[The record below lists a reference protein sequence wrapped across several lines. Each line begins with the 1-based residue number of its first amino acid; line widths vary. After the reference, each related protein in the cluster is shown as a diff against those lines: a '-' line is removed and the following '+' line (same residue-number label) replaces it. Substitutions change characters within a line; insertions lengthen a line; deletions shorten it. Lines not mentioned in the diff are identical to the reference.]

1 MSNRIVLGGIREGDK
16 LLQLVDEPTGM
27 DAALSVEHVRLE
39 VTGGR
44 MDLSL
49 AQLRRFK
56 EAIAHAE
63 RVLVVRR
70 EQALRTNNY
79 SLEL

>member
-1 MSNRIVLGGIREGDK
+1 MTNRRVLGGIQAGDK

-27 DAALSVEHVRLE
+27 NAALSVEHVRLE
-39 VTGGR
+39 VTDGS

-49 AQLRRFK
+49 TQLRRFK

-63 RVLVVRR
+63 RVLLARR
-70 EQALRTNNY
+70 EQAMLASNY
-79 SLEL
+79 LLPI